1 MDDLLDH
8 LERLSGAERS
18 RLRQLVGEVLAY
30 YDETAEDFV
39 VRRHRELQ
47 HEGLRNDAIFERIT
61 AEMEGRRF
69 RARAMS
75 ARQLRRVVY
84 G

>member
-18 RLRQLVGEVLAY
+18 RLRQLVGEVIAY
-30 YDETAEDFV
+30 YDETLEEFV
-39 VRRHRELQ
+39 ARRHRELQ
-47 HEGLRNDAIFERIT
+47 REGLRNEAIFGRIG
-61 AEMEGRRF
+61 AEVAGRRF
-69 RARAMS
+69 RAHEPS
-75 ARQLRRVVY
+75 ARQLRRIVY